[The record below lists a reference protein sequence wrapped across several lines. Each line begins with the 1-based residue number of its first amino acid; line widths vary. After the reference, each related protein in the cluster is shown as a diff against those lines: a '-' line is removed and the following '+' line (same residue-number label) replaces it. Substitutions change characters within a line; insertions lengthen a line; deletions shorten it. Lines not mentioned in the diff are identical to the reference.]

1 MKNHEEVVI
10 IGITGGIGS
19 GKSTVANWIREEGYT
34 VLSSDDIARELM
46 STNAELKSILIASF
60 GEEIYLEDGGLNK
73 SLLSS
78 LIFDSHNPQVKKV
91 NQIVHPYVI
100 EHIMNTLEELA
111 EAGNKLLF
119 VESALMFESGMAEG
133 YDYIITVHTDE
144 EKVIE
149 RVQKRSNMSE
159 EKIRT
164 IMKSQL
170 NPIEKKKL
178 ADFVIDNN
186 GNLEV
191 LRHSFEAIFGIIQ
204 ILPPNDTE
212 ENDEEG

>member
-1 MKNHEEVVI
+1 MTNHEDVVI
-10 IGITGGIGS
+10 VGITGGIGS
-19 GKSTVANWIREEGYT
+19 GKSTIADWIIEKGFP
-34 VLSSDDIARELM
+34 VLSSDGIAKELM
-46 STNAELKSILIASF
+46 TSNPEIKKQLIVSF

-73 SLLSS
+73 SMLSD
-78 LIFDSHNPQVKKV
+78 LIFDPNQSKVKKI
-91 NQIVHPYVI
+91 NQIVHPFVI
-100 EHIMNTLEELA
+100 ENIINQLEVLA
-111 EAGNKLLF
+111 ESGNKLIF

-133 YDYIITVHTDE
+133 YDYIITVFADE

-149 RVQKRSNMSE
+149 RVNKRSKLSE

-186 GNLEV
+186 GTVDE
-191 LRHSFEAIFGIIQ
+191 LRTSFDTIISIIE
-204 ILPPNDTE
+204 ILPPNDSNE
-212 ENDEEG
+212 EE